1 MTSCVVDSR
10 RASRRCSSLTW
21 RCTSGTLTLPRS
33 GRGGKSPA
41 WPTRPST
48 LTPPPLAPDQEAVR
62 QHHRR
67 RMAMEARP
75 QPPLILIPTQLP
87 FGLLMELLDPVP
99 PVGVLDHLRQ
109 RPLGT
114 AVAPKRLPSLLLAAP
129 LTLADQPAP
138 VPLTVGRHPPT
149 PQGHEPSPQPLPA
162 PLSPSHRPPRRGW
175 QALQNGIDP
184 LGRRVPGAEGHGEI
198 AADRHQGS
206 SQNGPITPFSG

>member
-1 MTSCVVDSR
+1 MTSRAVDSR
-10 RASRRCSSLTW
+10 RASRCCSSLTW
-21 RCTSGTLTLPRS
+21 RCNSGTLTRRRS
-33 GRGGKSPA
+33 GRGGKSLA
-41 WPTRPST
+41 GPTRPWALT
-48 LTPPPLAPDQEAVR
+48 LLPIPPDQETVR

-67 RMAMEARP
+67 RMAMEAQP
-75 QPPLILIPTQLP
+75 QPSLVLIPTQLP

-114 AVAPKRLPSLLLAAP
+114 EVAPKRLPSLPLAAP

-149 PQGHEPSPQPLPA
+149 PHRHEPSPQPLLASLPPA
-162 PLSPSHRPPRRGW
+162 HRPPGRGG

-184 LGRRVPGAEGHGEI
+184 LGRRVPSAQGHGEI
-198 AADRHQGS
+198 AAAPNHIEFTALPQAG
-206 SQNGPITPFSG
+206 QE